1 MSSRVIVNSIRHSG
15 ASVDGITLDSAG
27 NFSTGGT
34 ITASGT
40 LIDGKGELRT
50 VPQVTTSSNL
60 VIVGTHAGKHVL
72 HSGTGGWTFNTSTG
86 FSIGDMV
93 TFINHTGSAQTIFQ
107 ASGVTLYDTTDGA
120 TGDHSVPAR
129 GMVTIICVASN
140 VYYISGNIA

>member
-86 FSIGDMV
+86 FS
-93 TFINHTGSAQTIFQ
+93 
-107 ASGVTLYDTTDGA
+107 
-120 TGDHSVPAR
+120 
-129 GMVTIICVASN
+129 
-140 VYYISGNIA
+140 GNIA

>member
-1 MSSRVIVNSIRHSG
+1 MSSRLIVNSIRHSG
-15 ASVDGITLDSAG
+15 ASVDGITLDNSG

-34 ITASGT
+34 VT
-40 LIDGKGELRT
+40 DGKGELRN
-50 VPQVTTSSNL
+50 VPQVAVSSNL
-60 VIVGTHAGKHVL
+60 VIVASHAGKHIL

-86 FSIGDMV
+86 FSAGDMV

-107 ASGVTLYDTTDGA
+107 AGGVTLYDTTDGA
-120 TGDHSVPAR
+120 TGDHSVPTR

>member
-15 ASVDGITLDSAG
+15 ASVDGITLDSSG

-34 ITASGT
+34 ITTSGT

-60 VIVGTHAGKHVL
+60 VIVASHAGKHVL

-93 TFINHTGSAQTIFQ
+93 TFINHTGAAQTIFQ
-107 ASGVTLYDTTDGA
+107 GGGVTLYDTTDGA

-129 GMVTIICVASN
+129 GMVTILCVASN

>member
-1 MSSRVIVNSIRHSG
+1 MSSRLVVNSIRHTG
-15 ASVDGITLDSAG
+15 ASVDGITLDSSG

-34 ITASGT
+34 VT
-40 LIDGKGELRT
+40 DGIGELRN

-60 VIVGTHAGKHVL
+60 VIVATHAGKHVL

-86 FSIGDMV
+86 FSVGDMV

-107 ASGVTLYDTTDGA
+107 AGGVTLYDTTDGA
-120 TGDHSVPAR
+120 TGDHSVPTR